1 MLETKIAKWGNSPAV
16 RIPVAALKEA
26 HFDLGMPVRMSITE
40 ERIVIERVKA
50 RLSLDQ
56 IIDGIT
62 PENRHDETDWG
73 TPAGKEP
80 W

>member
-26 HFDLGMPVRMSITE
+26 HFDLGMQVRVIISE
-40 ERIVIERVKA
+40 ERIVIEKA
-50 RLSLDQ
+50 KTSLSLDQ
-56 IIDGIT
+56 LIDGIP
-62 PENRHDETDWG
+62 PENRHGEIAWG